1 MRVAWWGFIVIGV
14 ALLGVG
20 AFTTL
25 TSQSTIDYCHSLIK
39 TLSCGGGVQGTP
51 QPKFFMSEAST
62 VSLQEA
68 ELTWALGFVLM
79 GLGLISAAYGAF
91 SKVKP
96 EQTPL
101 ATTPK

>member
-1 MRVAWWGFIVIGV
+1 MRLAWWVFIVIGL

-25 TSQSTIDYCHSLIK
+25 TSQNTMDYCRSLIK
-39 TLSCGGGVQGTP
+39 TLSCGGSVLGTA
-51 QPKFFMSEAST
+51 QPKFFLSEAST

-68 ELTWALGFVLM
+68 ELTWAIGFVLM
-79 GLGLISAAYGAF
+79 GLGLVSMAYGVF

-96 EQTPL
+96 EKTQL
-101 ATTPK
+101 AAT